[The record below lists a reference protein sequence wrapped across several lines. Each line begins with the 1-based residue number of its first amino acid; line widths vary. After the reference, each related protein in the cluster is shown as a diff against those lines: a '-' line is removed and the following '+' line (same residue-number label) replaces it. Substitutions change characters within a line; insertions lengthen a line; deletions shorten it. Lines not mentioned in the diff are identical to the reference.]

1 MYRSVLRLSNFLLLF
16 VCVVLFPE
24 KGGKKKEKK
33 AEIELKEINGIKGD
47 RGQKLLKKNYSF
59 LFRKRNTKKPSK
71 LKLFYAVRTSKPPE
85 NRQGRKKSS
94 AIVSVFYSCQSQKI
108 ADDTT
113 LPRRQPSRICFS

>member
-47 RGQKLLKKNYSF
+47 RGQKLFKKITVFFSE
-59 LFRKRNTKKPSK
+59 REIPKKPSK
-71 LKLFYAVRTSKPPE
+71 LFYFVRTSKPPE

-94 AIVSVFYSCQSQKI
+94 AIVSVFYSCQSQKTV
-108 ADDTT
+108 DDTT